1 MLKRICT
8 MITAFVLVFT
18 TLLQVP
24 VQAAKPDKYIWKES
38 AAPNYVA
45 KISKAKVSNKPKKG
59 KIKYSKLDSLGR
71 TRRVVGNINYK
82 LVKDS
87 AGWRETIPETEDPSG
102 WPEQNQI
109 IQIRLYNGRTYKGYG
124 MNRSHLIADSLGGKA
139 IRRNLITGTRMQNVG
154 ANDGKGGM
162 AYTER
167 RAVNWLYKHKKGS
180 VYYSATPVYK
190 GKELIPR
197 SVVVDMK
204 TSDGRINERVIVY
217 NYAKGYKVDYYSGV
231 LTAIEEEK
239 DNGNG
244 SDVPAETTYIVNTNT
259 KKFHLPTC
267 PSVNQMKDK
276 NKKTYN
282 NVDISTLKRYGY
294 KPCQNCLKG
303 K

>member
-1 MLKRICT
+1 MKKIYS
-8 MITAFVLVFT
+8 MIIALVLVFT
-18 TLLQVP
+18 MP
-24 VQAAKPDKYIWKES
+24 VQAAKAGKYTWKES
-38 AAPNYVA
+38 VAPNYVV
-45 KISKAKVSNKPKKG
+45 KTGKAKVSNKPKKG
-59 KIKYSKLDSLGR
+59 KIIYSKLDSLGR
-71 TRRVVGNINYK
+71 TRRAVGNINYK

-87 AGWRETIPETEDPSG
+87 AGWREDIPENEDPGG
-102 WPEQNQI
+102 WPKQNQI
-109 IQIRLYNGRTYKGYG
+109 IRISLYNGRTYKGYG

-167 RAVNWLYKHKKGS
+167 RAVSWLCKHKSGS

-204 TSDGRINERVIVY
+204 TSDGKINERVIVY
-217 NYAKGYKVDYYSGV
+217 NAAKGYTVDYNKGTLRASG
-231 LTAIEEEK
+231 EEE
-239 DNGNG
+239 DSGNN
-244 SDVPAETTYIVNTNT
+244 SDDQTEATYIINTNT

-267 PSVNQMKDK
+267 YSVDQMKDK
-276 NKKTYN
+276 NKKTYR
-282 NVDISTLKRYGY
+282 NVKISTLKGYGY
-294 KPCQNCLKG
+294 EPCQNCLKG